1 MSVVDNYLKSLGVGS
16 NAPQTAAPQP
26 GVPQNDASRRADQ
39 MQRRAAIETSGA
51 SVVDSYLQNAG
62 VSKAPVSMDLQT
74 VPAAAP
80 ARSQAIPTGTNQQQ
94 TEAAPN
100 RAGATPSSPMNDSY
114 MGSSLQ
120 RGWNTLKAAFV
131 GQKLSTAGEML
142 DAFNRMPQEELAKS
156 PEKQKDKAEWEKI
169 FADLSAE
176 YSSIQNENEDILL
189 SPATRPET
197 RKMLGVDTPDQG
209 WWDSAKRIGSA
220 IIEDPRT
227 IIDLGL
233 SSAPATIAAVVSSIA
248 AARSGPVGAAAA
260 GGAASGYVE
269 FGNEYADNRAQGM
282 SHDEAWK
289 KAALKSGVVG
299 ALDAVSM
306 KTAGNALESVIDA
319 AAAGG
324 GTRAAL
330 SMTAK
335 ETGRQAALGAAGEAG
350 GSIAAGEEVD
360 PTSVMLEAVGETVTA
375 PAEAV
380 SNRVDLFRNT
390 PESRAKRA
398 LDAGLNQFES
408 LSPGIARRQAI
419 DALSPAG
426 SDRPAVSG
434 SEAGVDGTAVGTAVS
449 QLAGAKNAPDEDQ
462 PTGGS
467 EQQAQILSSTPA
479 AATAQNSSQVDPLDA
494 ALGASE
500 QQFVSEVA
508 EQQAAQA
515 TAVAQ
520 PASTLTTALDAIKT
534 ELGIDAAE
542 TLNVTEVTDDTRLN
556 RLGKALETAF
566 GVKVHWVDFG
576 EQLTTASGKQLGAF
590 DGFRHRDTILLTRG
604 KDFIDT
610 TWHELTHVLET
621 RHPDVYRA
629 LRDKVV
635 PSMDPAER
643 QKLVN
648 DLNAARQREV
658 GRDLT
663 ATELDSEL
671 VAYTVGRLAQNPDTL
686 LQMFDSFN
694 DPGLARQFRD
704 VLTDILDKLLSVV
717 KGPQYITERKQLVAS
732 QKAVV
737 NAFAEFQKRETQ
749 KRMAAPPAAPA
760 DPQAQ
765 GGVRTAA
772 PAATPIRTTP
782 AAPQPPKAAPV
793 APDATAS
800 QTPPAARQEAPAPA
814 PAPAASA
821 APAAQS
827 AAPAAQV
834 SPTTRSA
841 AAAPPPIRF
850 PDITNEA
857 DQTAERDGGVQAAR
871 KRKKTEPEPAA
882 ETAPERT
889 AEQAEPETPP
899 APPEAAPSA
908 APEQQDAGQKLN
920 PLLPIVDKKEA
931 EDRVSRRLKR
941 KEGVGAPTNE
951 RRVIRSPGLPD
962 FVVGKVTT
970 RDWLNRVTS
979 LMSTAE
985 MQDARVWYRQL
996 DEAFRPLFGEET
1008 PKFALAWLLSQ
1019 KRASPTKG
1027 FMDVLRAADM
1037 ASGNPEIKKAGLNQQ
1052 ALVDVLSGRVP
1063 EGGIGAKLLDF
1074 LDSELGR
1081 NTRTVVRDDP
1091 RGRQPAAIDV
1101 WAQRDIGFIDET
1113 VFEYLRKNYGE
1124 EAVAGLQVDK
1134 TTSGEAQYEYGIDF
1148 YNDVVEML
1156 NEQGYDGGAWTAREV
1171 QAVGWVAMQR
1181 QMGVQAEF
1189 VRDIIGGN
1197 TRRISIGLA
1206 PGANSVLSNKLA
1218 GKEIPVE
1225 VAQREVSYLAE
1236 LAGVRV
1242 KQNVAGVGAYLQ
1254 WIEGAIQID
1263 AVGSPESVADFMD
1276 MVGYAFQQTEIINTR
1291 PLKSARN
1298 MAVDVMSPGLDT
1310 VDRATAF
1317 FSKFLETGPR
1327 DNQGEPVAPGFQQ
1340 ITIDGVP
1347 GIRLLNFG
1355 GKWRQTQLA
1364 EMLTALNGAADS
1376 LGIELADIATTNVEL
1391 NSTKNDWS
1399 EKPDGKDY
1407 IDSLKGRGRVRQ
1419 AELLQRRYPP
1429 SRVDVAGDGAISWQR
1444 EDGGSFKRRVGPDVR
1459 SLESAVRPREGGGV
1473 TLSRAR
1479 QPDAQSYVGVH
1490 FGNVPGLAK
1499 LSGAKSGTGIKGE
1512 EATRLNSKYVDPRIK
1527 KRVYFYINYEGLGQ
1541 ASDGKLPRPEV
1552 GLGNNLYTQQFD
1564 NILPP
1569 GPKTWDLW
1577 EVASKRAK
1585 RGGNADNHFESA
1597 VIDAGYDGYAVPK
1610 LGMMVILNHDAPVN
1624 YVGRVEGS
1632 GKDAKIKRP
1641 KGGSFARRFEVNDD
1655 AEVAQAGPGLQP
1667 AKDAAAEAVDALG
1680 RTPSDVALAISEDFR
1695 LRQRTT
1701 LVGKRAPTPE
1711 DLAVLAQV
1719 YRDPRFE
1726 TLRYFFLNGRDEII
1740 GQVGVSSRMPAASV
1754 IHIGDDPKEFL
1765 DTLVERANELGAT
1778 RVYVLHNHPSGNPN
1792 PSEADLRVTA
1802 AMGDYF
1808 SKKGIAFM
1816 GHVVIDTNAYSVIKE
1831 NGNADTFTADLGQK
1845 PFEPVGTGAIM
1856 GYTSTGFTGNSFRY
1870 RLSGPDDLAMFASSL
1885 SFDQD
1890 SVVILSADAGYSIQN
1905 LVEVPN
1911 DQVMS
1916 YGMTAADKIRALTA
1930 LRRITLSGRSTSLF
1944 AVGRNLDVLKRLS
1957 GVVTDYVHIDD
1968 TGGTSTGSGSV
1979 GDLRMALTPERRGRV
1994 SPDTSP
2000 EFEYLRDAVWARSGA
2015 RFLRNNP
2022 VGGVAEET
2030 DERFKTV
2037 TADLSLPVD
2046 AIRERANATQRTA
2059 RPAAPPKPVA
2069 YNIVNSR
2076 TGEVVGKATSLK
2088 GARAAVD
2095 RRDNAYGAY
2104 VHRIQIVDP
2113 AADLEQRKKLRSEL
2127 GLPPPT
2133 GERTGNAFARR
2144 RPAVGG
2150 RFVLPS
2156 RSFRERYI
2164 ENAFENRFS
2173 RAEDVQQAVVAQGGT
2188 LDIRD
2193 AQGNVVGNTDISSAA
2208 ARMRGAVRGRLD
2220 RFKKEVQQPL
2230 IEEAAK
2236 LGVNLDEVAQYLY
2249 ATYAPERNAIIQQRN
2264 PTQFPV
2270 DGGSGMTNAEALQIV
2285 STFRARPDFQ
2295 NIERIADGMKRIT
2308 RMTQQLLLSEGLVEP
2323 QVIAQWQRD
2332 NPNYV
2337 PLRGFEDFDEETGNS
2352 VGNSRLDPRNPFVK
2366 TAKGR
2371 TSRAG
2376 MIVENILKDY
2386 TDAVVLAEKNKVYR
2400 LLLQFVRSN
2409 PDPTLWQV
2417 NAPTV
2422 SRSYYKAGMTPL
2434 GYAQGTVRIAYDV
2447 NENPNETIAVRVQGK
2462 TAFIQINDAGM
2473 LEDLQMQ
2480 STLGS
2485 GEQAQLF
2492 YSVWGGAMQTLAK
2505 LRTTLSPAFVAIDAI
2520 RNVETG
2526 GVWNIVKYGPRTA
2539 GRAYAR
2545 LFKAGRVAWNM
2556 ERDPNWTGGQDIV
2569 TVNIP
2574 GQPRQTMT
2582 MAQLYDMYRADGGK
2596 VGYLDIK
2603 DVEDVQR
2610 EIMQNYRIAMAAGS
2624 LDPRT
2629 YHLKMLGALNG
2640 AEELMMDA
2648 AGSIE
2653 TSMRFATYVARL
2665 EGGATRQE
2673 ATDAAKNVTVNF
2685 DRKGKYTPQLGM
2697 LYMFANASIQGTRGI
2712 YNLIFKSGKAGY
2724 IAGASLIGLGYAV
2737 AQTAAMVGGDD
2748 DEPYWDKQL
2757 YKQSKLKSLLF
2768 FTPDGNTVTIPMA
2781 YGLGFFVNLGYA
2793 LADLQRGVPLAKVGA
2808 FVRDSFFTH
2817 FSPFGTLE
2825 NPATFAAPTMLDPL
2839 LVTTMNM
2846 TEMGIP
2852 LMPDS
2857 TYEPGTP
2864 DSEKFWAASR
2874 GTMFQEFTR
2883 YMNEATGGTQ
2893 GYPGAI
2899 DVSPESLRYWTSWLT
2914 GGTGGF
2920 ARDIAETI
2928 YLTSAIGLDSAVEK
2942 NKIPILRSFHQK
2954 NTGKQNQVE
2963 FYRNSEEALARL
2975 NEWKL
2980 LYGTEKIAEE
2990 ETSQRIND
2998 QMFVSELGAAVDNYR
3013 KALNALRAEEVDI
3026 IDKRSAGFYDAAEAE
3041 QLLKDRAE
3049 QRNQLYIDFN
3059 REFYRA
3065 LPDKPSEE

>member
-39 MQRRAAIETSGA
+39 MQRRAAIQTSGA

-62 VSKAPVSMDLQT
+62 VSKVPVSMDLQT

-80 ARSQAIPTGTNQQQ
+80 ARAQAIPTGTNQQQ

-100 RAGATPSSPMNDSY
+100 RAGATPGSSMNDSY

-390 PESRAKRA
+390 PENRAKRA

-479 AATAQNSSQVDPLDA
+479 AATAQNSSQVNPLDA

-663 ATELDSEL
+663 ASELDSEL

-704 VLTDILDKLLSVV
+704 VLMDILDKLLSVV

-760 DPQAQ
+760 APQAQ

-782 AAPQPPKAAPV
+782 AASQPPKAAPA
-793 APDATAS
+793 APD
-800 QTPPAARQEAPAPA
+800 
-814 PAPAASA
+814 
-821 APAAQS
+821 
-827 AAPAAQV
+827 AQV
-834 SPTTRSA
+834 SPNTRSA

-850 PDITNEA
+850 PTISDASAAETPPASDGAQAARRPSVAKQLRERGEQVA
-857 DQTAERDGGVQAAR
+857 DRTDAERRWSNGQRIYTFSEQDGAPSLVTSPEMLASSLPEQMLALPPETAEEQGGAQAAR
-871 KRKKTEPEPAA
+871 KRTPSAPEKAAEPAPEPAA
-882 ETAPERT
+882 ETAT
-889 AEQAEPETPP
+889 N
-899 APPEAAPSA
+899 A
-908 APEQQDAGQKLN
+908 APEKAAPN
-920 PLLPIVDKKEA
+920 
-931 EDRVSRRLKR
+931 RFRLDIERTEREFDESLGLSR
-941 KEGVGAPTNE
+941 KELQAIN
-951 RRVIRSPGLPD
+951 SSAKAL
-962 FVVGKVTT
+962 KVPP
-970 RDWLNRVTS
+970 RIV
-979 LMSTAE
+979 
-985 MQDARVWYRQL
+985 RQL
-996 DEAFRPLFGEET
+996 KLQAAET
-1008 PKFALAWLLSQ
+1008 K
-1019 KRASPTKG
+1019 
-1027 FMDVLRAADM
+1027 
-1037 ASGNPEIKKAGLNQQ
+1037 
-1052 ALVDVLSGRVP
+1052 
-1063 EGGIGAKLLDF
+1063 
-1074 LDSELGR
+1074 
-1081 NTRTVVRDDP
+1081 
-1091 RGRQPAAIDV
+1091 
-1101 WAQRDIGFIDET
+1101 
-1113 VFEYLRKNYGE
+1113 
-1124 EAVAGLQVDK
+1124 
-1134 TTSGEAQYEYGIDF
+1134 
-1148 YNDVVEML
+1148 
-1156 NEQGYDGGAWTAREV
+1156 
-1171 QAVGWVAMQR
+1171 
-1181 QMGVQAEF
+1181 
-1189 VRDIIGGN
+1189 
-1197 TRRISIGLA
+1197 
-1206 PGANSVLSNKLA
+1206 
-1218 GKEIPVE
+1218 
-1225 VAQREVSYLAE
+1225 
-1236 LAGVRV
+1236 
-1242 KQNVAGVGAYLQ
+1242 
-1254 WIEGAIQID
+1254 
-1263 AVGSPESVADFMD
+1263 
-1276 MVGYAFQQTEIINTR
+1276 
-1291 PLKSARN
+1291 
-1298 MAVDVMSPGLDT
+1298 
-1310 VDRATAF
+1310 
-1317 FSKFLETGPR
+1317 
-1327 DNQGEPVAPGFQQ
+1327 
-1340 ITIDGVP
+1340 
-1347 GIRLLNFG
+1347 
-1355 GKWRQTQLA
+1355 
-1364 EMLTALNGAADS
+1364 
-1376 LGIELADIATTNVEL
+1376 
-1391 NSTKNDWS
+1391 
-1399 EKPDGKDY
+1399 
-1407 IDSLKGRGRVRQ
+1407 
-1419 AELLQRRYPP
+1419 RRYPP
-1429 SRVDVAGDGAISWQR
+1429 SAGWEELVAKGVSVPEGSKPEDAQLEWQAIPYKFNVPDGIGKAPSKIDQKWADQVADEFYGFIKQIYDRAETGDRNAQVILSHKGWYRNVAEVLRREFGAAGDLLADLLGATSPNTPVDTNWKFSIDIMRRFVRGDFNAELAKFAKYVADGKDVSKYPAADKVKQISGKLYGMNSTNAMLAMLNTWRQIHPGQAPKARNFALNLIMQSTMATIDVWAARMLRRAASKAAGKGFSRIPPPAENKVTGKWNASATLVTGEFGFGAQVMEQVAQRLRAEGVDVTAPDLQAIAWFAEKELWTKNNWTSAQGEGGSFEENIENAPMERFLAGWSIQQGEVVPEEGASSVAQARVLGTLRRDNSVIAARVKPTVGLYGGTVEQSFDTEWTVESGKHDPSLVMAEIAQIAKDNSQYDIFVSKVIKPDENNANARPGVEVYFRDQKALNAAMPVLNQFTSQGVDGFTMAVDPR
-1444 EDGGSFKRRVGPDVR
+1444 ADGGKYIGVRLQYVPEISMRWDESLRSDILKPGAVEQLLQDKFQQLNDIAAQVSTMDGVAFSKAYQYDTVVVGKENYDDYIDRAASGGDQKAGGKVWFGQPVRDAVERAASRLNRDAGQVDAGRVPDAGSAAAEREGPAALGFKRRVGPDVR

-1577 EVASKRAK
+1577 EAASKRAK

-1641 KGGSFARRFEVNDD
+1641 KGGSFARRFE
-1655 AEVAQAGPGLQP
+1655 Q
-1667 AKDAAAEAVDALG
+1667 
-1680 RTPSDVALAISEDFR
+1680 
-1695 LRQRTT
+1695 
-1701 LVGKRAPTPE
+1701 
-1711 DLAVLAQV
+1711 
-1719 YRDPRFE
+1719 
-1726 TLRYFFLNGRDEII
+1726 
-1740 GQVGVSSRMPAASV
+1740 
-1754 IHIGDDPKEFL
+1754 
-1765 DTLVERANELGAT
+1765 
-1778 RVYVLHNHPSGNPN
+1778 
-1792 PSEADLRVTA
+1792 
-1802 AMGDYF
+1802 
-1808 SKKGIAFM
+1808 
-1816 GHVVIDTNAYSVIKE
+1816 
-1831 NGNADTFTADLGQK
+1831 
-1845 PFEPVGTGAIM
+1845 
-1856 GYTSTGFTGNSFRY
+1856 
-1870 RLSGPDDLAMFASSL
+1870 
-1885 SFDQD
+1885 
-1890 SVVILSADAGYSIQN
+1890 
-1905 LVEVPN
+1905 
-1911 DQVMS
+1911 
-1916 YGMTAADKIRALTA
+1916 
-1930 LRRITLSGRSTSLF
+1930 
-1944 AVGRNLDVLKRLS
+1944 
-1957 GVVTDYVHIDD
+1957 
-1968 TGGTSTGSGSV
+1968 
-1979 GDLRMALTPERRGRV
+1979 
-1994 SPDTSP
+1994 
-2000 EFEYLRDAVWARSGA
+2000 
-2015 RFLRNNP
+2015 
-2022 VGGVAEET
+2022 T

-2046 AIRERANATQRTA
+2046 AIRERANAKQRTA

-2133 GERTGNAFARR
+2133 GERTGNAFARRLPTVEVDGVQRPALNSEGRRIFPTDEGVRNFWRWFGDSKVVDEQGRPLVVYHGTTRDFSQFDLRAERNMMMFRDSQGFYFTKYKQDASAYTESSETGDPADGANIMPVYLRIENPQRTESVDDHPAYISEERRAGMEADGYDGVIHRDGLELVVFDPTQVKSATGNNGNFDGSSGNVNFARR

-2295 NIERIADGMKRIT
+2295 SIERIADGMKRIT

-2337 PLRGFEDFDEETGNS
+2337 PLRGFEDFDEDTGNS

-2473 LEDLQMQ
+2473 MEDLQMQ

-2539 GRAYAR
+2539 GKAYAR

-2556 ERDPNWTGGQDIV
+2556 ERDPNWAGGQDIV

-2724 IAGASLIGLGYAV
+2724 IAGASLIGLGYMV

-2928 YLTSAIGLDSAVEK
+2928 YLTSEIGLDSAVEK